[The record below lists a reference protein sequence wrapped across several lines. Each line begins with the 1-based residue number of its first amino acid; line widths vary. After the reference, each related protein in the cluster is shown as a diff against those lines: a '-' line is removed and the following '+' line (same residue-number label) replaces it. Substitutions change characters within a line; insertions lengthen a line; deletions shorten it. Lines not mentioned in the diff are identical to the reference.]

1 MLSMRTRLCWR
12 NIAMNQTENRK
23 QAIYDFID
31 SFSRENHY
39 PPTIREIGNAIDV
52 HSTSMILFYLN
63 QLIDDGKIDRKEG
76 ISRGIWIIR

>member
-1 MLSMRTRLCWR
+1 
-12 NIAMNQTENRK
+12 MNQIEERK
-23 QAIYDFID
+23 QAIYDFIN
-31 SFSRENHY
+31 SFTREYHY
-39 PPTIREIGNAIDV
+39 PPTIREIGHGIGV